1 MSNKNKNK
9 NKFFSSSVSDLLG
22 ASDAGSNGAEQ
33 ISIDNLSAFKN
44 HPFKVL
50 YNDDMTDLSE
60 SIKENGVITPII
72 VRSLGLNQYEIISG
86 HRRVQAAKMAGLTEV
101 PAIVKEL
108 TDDEAIIAMVDANM
122 QREEILPSERAW
134 SLKMKYDAM
143 KRQGKRADLTSA
155 HFEPKL
161 SSAELGES
169 VGMSAAQVKRYIK
182 LTDLIPELLN
192 CLDEKTINA
201 SVGQDLAFIDAES
214 QKAIYSYISKGNKLN
229 GKQSKKLKDYNED
242 GKPIREGEVE
252 GILRDN
258 EDKKPKRTFKMSS
271 TKIDQYFP
279 EDVSEEKIEEII
291 IELLEK
297 WKQGFR
303 VTDVE

>member
-1 MSNKNKNK
+1 MSNKNRNK

-143 KRQGKRADLTSA
+143 KRQGKRVDLTSA
-155 HFEPKL
+155 QNEPKL

-201 SVGQDLAFIDAES
+201 SVGQDLAFIDVES

-252 GILRDN
+252 VILRDN
-258 EDKKPKRTFKMSS
+258 EDKKPKRTFKMS
-271 TKIDQYFP
+271 TARIDQYFP

-297 WKQGFR
+297 WKAGFR

>member
-60 SIKENGVITPII
+60 SIKVNGVITPII

-108 TDDEAIIAMVDANM
+108 SDDEAIIAMVDANM

-143 KRQGKRADLTSA
+143 KRQGKRVDLTSA
-155 HFEPKL
+155 QNEPKL

-182 LTDLIPELLN
+182 LTDLILELLN
-192 CLDEKTINA
+192 CLDEKTINV

-214 QKAIYSYISKGNKLN
+214 QRVIYNYISKGNKLN

-252 GILRDN
+252 SILRDN
-258 EDKKPKRTFKMSS
+258 EDKKLKRTFKMSS
-271 TKIDQYFP
+271 TKIDQYFS